1 MGAADEDDHEA
12 SIERSGRAREG
23 WHTIPKTPMESATPE
38 PTKAPFRALL
48 RWILPHRGR
57 FAGAIV
63 LGGISSVLEVTSLGL
78 IVPLLSVGQTGV
90 AMSFGIFDRIRPLL
104 QGLPLNG
111 QRAVLISLML
121 AAIALR
127 GVAWW
132 GSSALRESVG
142 ASIHADARKRIF
154 ARLSKAPL
162 SWLEGKPVGEQDALL
177 MHETDRFALAATGFV
192 QLCVITAMV
201 VCYAGLLFYMA
212 PKLTLAA
219 LGFLALVGFAIRLL
233 RRPIETYAQRMRAE
247 SRLVGQS
254 IHETLSAL
262 HLLKQVG
269 RTEAAVE
276 RFDVASRS
284 YLSSQK
290 RQRRALEAIPPVS
303 ELCGAVVVL
312 AILWLGSTVLPM
324 RGGAGTIMLVP
335 YVFTFYR
342 LLPRFL
348 ALPTAR
354 AALAAH
360 LGSVPVIEAFLAD
373 PAAEWMEDGGAMPGA
388 GPHRIVFEGVK
399 FRFGDAA
406 PNVLD
411 GVDFV
416 LEPGKTTALVGRS
429 GAGKSTIVDLLL
441 GLRRPTEGRI
451 VVDGAD
457 LASFDAERWRRGV
470 GVVPQDPRLF
480 GWSVRD
486 NLRLSSPEAADDRLR
501 EALATASADFVDR
514 LPQGLDT
521 VLGDR
526 GARLSGGE
534 RQRICIAR
542 ALLQRPS
549 LLVCDEPTSHLDSDG
564 ERAVAAALTRA
575 GAGRTVLLIAH
586 RLSTVR
592 SADTIVLLEN
602 GRVKESGSHEALM
615 ARGGEYARLVRLG
628 LDDLAAAAPGTPA

>member
-1 MGAADEDDHEA
+1 MD
-12 SIERSGRAREG
+12 
-23 WHTIPKTPMESATPE
+23 SATPE

-48 RWILPHRGR
+48 RWILPHRAR
-57 FAGAIV
+57 FVGAIV
-63 LGGISSVLEVTSLGL
+63 LGCISSILEVTSLGL
-78 IVPLLSVGQTGV
+78 IVPLLSVSETG
-90 AMSFGIFDRIRPLL
+90 MPTSFGPLDRVRPLL
-104 QGLPLNG
+104 HGLPPNA
-111 QRAVLISLML
+111 QRAPLIALML

-142 ASIHADARKRIF
+142 ASIHADARRKIF
-154 ARLSKAPL
+154 GRLAKAPL
-162 SWLEGKPVGEQDALL
+162 SWLASKPVGEQDALL

-192 QLCVITAMV
+192 QICIIVAMV

-219 LGFLALVGFAIRLL
+219 LGLLVLVGLAIRLL
-233 RRPIETYAQRMRAE
+233 RRPIERYAQQMRAE
-247 SRLVGQS
+247 SRVVGQS

-269 RTEAAVE
+269 RTDAAVD
-276 RFDVASRS
+276 RFDRASRS
-284 YLSSQK
+284 FLSSQK

-303 ELCGAVVVL
+303 ELCGAIVVL
-312 AILWLGSTVLPM
+312 ALLWLGSTVLPI
-324 RGGAGTIMLVP
+324 RGGAGAIMLVP

-354 AALAAH
+354 ASLGANLA
-360 LGSVPVIEAFLAD
+360 SVPAIEAFLAD
-373 PAAEWMEDGGAMPGA
+373 PAAEAVSDGGALPGP
-388 GPHRIVFEGVK
+388 GPHRIAFEGVR
-399 FRFGDAA
+399 FRFADGEHE
-406 PNVLD
+406 VLA
-411 GVDFV
+411 GIEFA

-441 GLRRPTEGRI
+441 GLRRPTAGRI
-451 VVDGAD
+451 SIDGVD
-457 LASFDAERWRRGV
+457 LAALDGERWRRGV
-470 GVVPQDPRLF
+470 GVVPQEPRLF

-486 NLRLSSPEAADDRLR
+486 NLRLASPEATDEALR
-501 EALATASADFVDR
+501 EALATASADFAER
-514 LPQGLDT
+514 LPSGLDT

-534 RQRICIAR
+534 RQRLCIAR
-542 ALLQRPS
+542 ALLQRPT
-549 LLVCDEPTSHLDSDG
+549 LLVCDEPTSQLDPDS
-564 ERAVAAALTRA
+564 ERAVASALTRA

-592 SADTIVLLEN
+592 GADTIVLLED
-602 GRVKESGSHEALM
+602 GRVRETGSHDALM
-615 ARGGEYARLVRLG
+615 SRGGEYARLVRLG
-628 LDDLAAAAPGTPA
+628 HDDLAAATPDAPA